1 MLETIS
7 LASIDSVSKKGGK
20 ISITWQGLAQ
30 TRSFFLKF
38 CYVPRQKFH
47 SSRHMTLADT
57 VVAVYVAAGLTVFS
71 ISTTTHE
78 KLRKFNQT
86 IILVLRHKEIDDR
99 IAKHTNET
107 RG

>member
-1 MLETIS
+1 
-7 LASIDSVSKKGGK
+7 
-20 ISITWQGLAQ
+20 
-30 TRSFFLKF
+30 
-38 CYVPRQKFH
+38 
-47 SSRHMTLADT
+47 MTLADT

-86 IILVLRHKEIDDR
+86 IILVLRHKEIDGR
-99 IAKHTNET
+99 IANET